1 MIQSIAIYILHQSQ
15 PPKQPCPQR
24 ACPRKSRLVLPT
36 AINTCQKASVDQPP
50 KAQAPRCTAKVF
62 VNQNMAEMGAGG
74 VVHGYTRKVCGSDPV
89 LAFYINTPNHL
100 HPPIASRMRS
110 LQPESQ
116 RKGSAKAGSVPR
128 RLCSVCVRVDVQ
140 SRCCVAETEI
150 AWRCVECN
158 AATSVSAVP
167 PVCQQP
173 KVQQIARGQER
184 MFFAAALDP
193 LSSRLRSLAGVWSLA
208 GSMEG

>member
-1 MIQSIAIYILHQSQ
+1 MRAPENQGSCCRPRSTHAKKHQSTSRRKHKPPGALLKSSSIRTWRRWVRVVWCMDIQGRCVDRIQSLPYISMNLT
-15 PPKQPCPQR
+15 
-24 ACPRKSRLVLPT
+24 SR
-36 AINTCQKASVDQPP
+36 
-50 KAQAPRCTAKVF
+50 F
-62 VNQNMAEMGAGG
+62 
-74 VVHGYTRKVCGSDPV
+74 
-89 LAFYINTPNHL
+89 
-100 HPPIASRMRS
+100 PIASRMRS

-173 KVQQIARGQER
+173 KVQQFARGQER

-208 GSMEG
+208 DSVEG